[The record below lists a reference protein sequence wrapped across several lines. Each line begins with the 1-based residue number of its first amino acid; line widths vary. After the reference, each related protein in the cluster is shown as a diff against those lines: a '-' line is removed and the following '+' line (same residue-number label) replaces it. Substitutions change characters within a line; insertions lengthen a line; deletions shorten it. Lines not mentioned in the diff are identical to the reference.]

1 MAVTVRTFLKD
12 GTEVTGQTVIVPP
25 EIVFRIKQ
33 ITDEARKGGKPNET
47 KRAFEHPQ
55 TGNAAGAISEKR

>member
-1 MAVTVRTFLKD
+1 MAITVRTFLKD

-33 ITDEARKGGKPNET
+33 IRDETMKGGDLNET
-47 KRAFEHPQ
+47 KRTFEHPQ
-55 TGNAAGAISEKR
+55 ESNTAGTISEKR